1 MDIAGGFEP
10 TDSEGFIKVQ
20 SIRIKAYEN
29 MLKVGPIRGLG
40 VEGRGMTSIVVDA
53 TAQSGKPRRRRGRG
67 RCRGRHQVKAWTF
80 SPSYYLLLS
89 LPASAR
95 ANNIRPTFPM

>member
-29 MLKVGPIRGLG
+29 MLKVCLDARFVFGG
-40 VEGRGMTSIVVDA
+40 VVCA
-53 TAQSGKPRRRRGRG
+53 
-67 RCRGRHQVKAWTF
+67 
-80 SPSYYLLLS
+80 
-89 LPASAR
+89 
-95 ANNIRPTFPM
+95 